1 MGHDAH
7 GGSQNNVAELAGGEE
22 VDDPLLDLV
31 LGNIES
37 GADNAAL
44 VEASRELNYDLA
56 GPVIVDD
63 LEFSDVSCCHLSDRR
78 VEEREGKQKVREH
91 TCSVLEWYVASVKAV
106 PLHGRPVDWCGRARE
121 CKSYACCFSGAKL
134 FRRGAKHAPGH
145 RSTSTIRENG
155 SGAKCDARSYDA
167 AEATKY
173 PHFRPVAFGAGRTVR
188 FFRQERYRKYFEVG
202 QRREKIPL
210 PPPLPVYANFVRFQ
224 SQT

>member
-63 LEFSDVSCCHLSDRR
+63 LEFSDVSCCHLNGRR
-78 VEEREGKQKVREH
+78 VGKEKGNKTYVRIH
-91 TCSVLEWYVASVKAV
+91 
-106 PLHGRPVDWCGRARE
+106 
-121 CKSYACCFSGAKL
+121 
-134 FRRGAKHAPGH
+134 
-145 RSTSTIRENG
+145 
-155 SGAKCDARSYDA
+155 
-167 AEATKY
+167 
-173 PHFRPVAFGAGRTVR
+173 VR
-188 FFRQERYRKYFEVG
+188 Y
-202 QRREKIPL
+202 
-210 PPPLPVYANFVRFQ
+210 
-224 SQT
+224 

>member
-7 GGSQNNVAELAGGEE
+7 GGSQNKVAELAGGEE

-63 LEFSDVSCCHLSDRR
+63 LEFSDVSCCHLNGRR
-78 VEEREGKQKVREH
+78 VVGREGKQNVREN

-121 CKSYACCFSGAKL
+121 CKSYACCFSGAKKSGGGQSMHRVIAA
-134 FRRGAKHAPGH
+134 RRPFARTEAALSAMRAHTTRPRP
-145 RSTSTIRENG
+145 RSTPTFAPLRSKSAGPSDFSDT
-155 SGAKCDARSYDA
+155 SGN
-167 AEATKY
+167 
-173 PHFRPVAFGAGRTVR
+173 
-188 FFRQERYRKYFEVG
+188 RK
-202 QRREKIPL
+202 
-210 PPPLPVYANFVRFQ
+210 
-224 SQT
+224 

>member
-63 LEFSDVSCCHLSDRR
+63 LEFSDVSCWHLGGRR
-78 VEEREGKQKVREH
+78 V
-91 TCSVLEWYVASVKAV
+91 
-106 PLHGRPVDWCGRARE
+106 GRG
-121 CKSYACCFSGAKL
+121 G
-134 FRRGAKHAPGH
+134 
-145 RSTSTIRENG
+145 ENN
-155 SGAKCDARSYDA
+155 
-167 AEATKY
+167 T
-173 PHFRPVAFGAGRTVR
+173 
-188 FFRQERYRKYFEVG
+188 
-202 QRREKIPL
+202 
-210 PPPLPVYANFVRFQ
+210 
-224 SQT
+224 

>member
-63 LEFSDVSCCHLSDRR
+63 LEFSDVSCCHLSGRR
-78 VEEREGKQKVREH
+78 VGKEKGNKTYVRIH
-91 TCSVLEWYVASVKAV
+91 
-106 PLHGRPVDWCGRARE
+106 
-121 CKSYACCFSGAKL
+121 
-134 FRRGAKHAPGH
+134 
-145 RSTSTIRENG
+145 
-155 SGAKCDARSYDA
+155 
-167 AEATKY
+167 
-173 PHFRPVAFGAGRTVR
+173 VR
-188 FFRQERYRKYFEVG
+188 Y
-202 QRREKIPL
+202 
-210 PPPLPVYANFVRFQ
+210 
-224 SQT
+224 